1 MWNVKEKCV
10 CVSVVGEK
18 DGEVGMVS
26 ITAHALKTTIESLLL
41 YSACMPFPKGSG
53 RWFVGLSAFDLLLVM
68 VEWPTQK
75 AN

>member
-1 MWNVKEKCV
+1 MSVK
-10 CVSVVGEK
+10 GEK
-18 DGEVGMVS
+18 GGEMGMVS
-26 ITAHALKTTIESLLL
+26 VTAHALKATIGSLLL